1 MRLAESA
8 AKSNSVW
15 WNLGPR
21 KTRAESRMT
30 LRSGQKLATVTRW
43 PNAVCVSPSA
53 RSVRAAARYV
63 EYQRP
68 HARVALRGMS
78 AECAN
83 GRAECGSPSSSRARA
98 RKVKPNVLLRS
109 QIDHQLPNIVDMGN
123 LPAGSTQAA
132 PSQSRQFRSATRVS
146 DRLVA

>member
-43 PNAVCVSPSA
+43 PNAVRVSASA
-53 RSVRAAARYV
+53 MSGGGAARYV

-68 HARVALRGMS
+68 HAGVPLRGMS
-78 AECAN
+78 AESAKA
-83 GRAECGSPSSSRARA
+83 RAECGSPSSSRARA

-123 LPAGSTQAA
+123 LPAGSTQDVRSA
-132 PSQSRQFRSATRVS
+132 SRQFRSAARRS

>member
-68 HARVALRGMS
+68 HAGVPLRGMS
-78 AECAN
+78 AESAKA
-83 GRAECGSPSSSRARA
+83 RAECGSPSSSRARA

-123 LPAGSTQAA
+123 LPAGRTQDVRCASRHVPSA
-132 PSQSRQFRSATRVS
+132 PKPTDRV
-146 DRLVA
+146 VA